1 MGVQRPRRGLSAKIV
16 QERLGHADIAITL
29 ATYSHTASNTHR
41 DAAEQIAQ
49 AMFGRPATPE
59 EADG

>member
-1 MGVQRPRRGLSAKIV
+1 VGVQRPRRGLSAKIV
-16 QERLGHADIAITL
+16 QERLGHADIAIT
-29 ATYSHTASNTHR
+29 TYSHIASNTHR
-41 DAAEQIAQ
+41 GAAEQIAQ